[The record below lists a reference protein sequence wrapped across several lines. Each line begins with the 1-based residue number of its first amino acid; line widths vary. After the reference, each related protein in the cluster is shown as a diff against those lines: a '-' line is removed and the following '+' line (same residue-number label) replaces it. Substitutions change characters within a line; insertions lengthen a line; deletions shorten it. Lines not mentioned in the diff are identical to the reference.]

1 MASALKNISLVE
13 ETAGT
18 QGILICYEGGTVQTL
33 PELRGQEEKFTF
45 KWESRAVFLGKAMV
59 KLDLKGGFNLDIGS
73 RRWKKPFV

>member
-13 ETAGT
+13 ETAST
-18 QGILICYEGGTVQTL
+18 QGSLICYEGGTVQTL

-45 KWESRAVFLGKAMV
+45 KWDSREVFLGKAMV
-59 KLDLKGGFNLDIGS
+59 KLGLKGGFNLDIGS